1 MINNYLE
8 YAEGCLDGS
17 IVSCEYVKLACKR
30 FLEFKDRRTDIEFR
44 PDKVERVIRFISL
57 LQHFTG
63 EHNRKR
69 FILEPWQEFLIANIF
84 GFYYTGTNKR
94 VTKNVYIEVSRKNGK
109 TALAA
114 AIGLYCMIADN
125 EPAAEIELVAN
136 SSKQAGICFNACRGF
151 SESIDTGKKKY
162 FKKYRDSL
170 KFDKTNSLLQVLSA
184 DAGVADGYNSYCYI
198 IDEYHAARNSEMF
211 DVLKS
216 SQGMRENPL
225 AIVITTAGFNLE
237 GPCYTMRKTNIEIL
251 KGIKKDDSVFSAIYT
266 LDEGDDWR
274 DESCW
279 LKCTPNLGVT
289 VKKSYLKEQVT
300 QADNNPSMEVGIVT
314 KNFNKWLQRSEIWI
328 PDKYI
333 IKVMKPLQ
341 IEDMKTDYCY
351 SAIDLASVSD
361 LTAIAVMTYKTET
374 DTCYFKVYYYLPE
387 DTLYDSANPNS
398 YQYRQWKNDG
408 YLDVTPGN
416 VTDYDYI
423 LEKLMEVNSAI
434 PIYKCCYDSWNS
446 SQFVISATGK
456 GIPMMPYSQS
466 LGSFNRPTKEFE
478 RKLLSGKAVLDEN
491 PVTRWCFLNARLKV
505 DHYDNCKPVKDQKSQ
520 KIDGAVAILMALGGK
535 LNDEGYDTSIIS

>member
-1 MINNYLE
+1 MNYID
-8 YAEGCLDGS
+8 YAKGCLDGS
-17 IVSCEYVKLACKR
+17 IVCCQYVKLACKR
-30 FLEFKDRRTDIEFR
+30 FFDFKDNRTDIEFR
-44 PDKVERVIRFISL
+44 PDKVERVIRFISML
-57 LQHFTG
+57 HHFTG
-63 EHNRKR
+63 RYNNQS
-69 FILEPWQEFLIANIF
+69 FIPAPWQEFLIANLF
-84 GFYYTGTNKR
+84 GFFYTGTNKR

-136 SSKQAGICFNACRGF
+136 SSKQAGICFASCKGF
-151 SESIDTGKKKY
+151 SESIDTGKIKY

-170 KFDKTNSLLQVLSA
+170 KFENSNSLLQVLSA

-198 IDEYHAARNSEMF
+198 IDEYHAARNSEMY

-237 GPCYTMRKTNIEIL
+237 GPCYTMRNTNIEIL

-266 LDEGDDWR
+266 LDDGDDWR

-279 LKCTPNLGVT
+279 LKCNPNLDVT
-289 VKKSYLKEQVT
+289 VKKSYLREQVT

-314 KNFNKWLQRSEIWI
+314 KNFNKWLQRSDIWI

-333 IKVMKPLQ
+333 IQGMKPLQ

-351 SAIDLASVSD
+351 AAIDLASVSD
-361 LTAIAVMTYKTET
+361 LTAISVMTYRQET
-374 DTCYFKVYYYLPE
+374 DRCYFKTYYYLPE
-387 DTLYDSANPNS
+387 DTLYDAGNVNA

-408 YLDVTPGN
+408 YLNTTPDN

-423 LEKLMEVNSAI
+423 LENLLEINSVI
-434 PIYKCCYDSWNS
+434 PIYKCSYDSWNS
-446 SQFVISATGK
+446 SQFVISAVEK
-456 GIPMMPYSQS
+456 GLPMVPYSQS

-478 RKLLSGKAVLDEN
+478 RKLLSGRIIIDEN
-491 PVTRWCFLNARLKV
+491 PITRWCFLNARLKF
-505 DHYDNCKPVKDQKSQ
+505 DHFDNCKPVKDQKSQ
-520 KIDGAVAILMALGGK
+520 KIDGVITILMSLGGK
-535 LNDEGYDTSIIS
+535 LNEEGYDTTITS